1 MIKHRQARFK
11 WSMLCLFGLLLLS
24 CVLSL
29 NLGAVAIAPKEV
41 FQTVLGNGSAR
52 QELILFQFRL
62 PAIVLAIMVGAGMA
76 ISGSILQGITRN
88 ELADPGILG
97 INAGSGL
104 AVVIYITFFQTAV
117 GGLTLAGTFILPI
130 FAFLGALLT
139 GALIMVLSWRK
150 GIHSSRLILVGI
162 GINAGLSAFII
173 ALQLR
178 LEPNDFVKAMVW
190 LSGDLWASQWQYVWA
205 LLPWFIILSIFA
217 LLKAHTL
224 NIMNLGSQMATAL
237 GIRSLRQRVILLI
250 IAVALAGLGVAAGG
264 GIAFLGLIAPHIAR
278 RLVGPKHQLLLPVA
292 SLMGAI
298 IVVLAD
304 TIGKNALSPT
314 EIPAGLVVAIVS
326 VPYFL
331 VLLMKSK

>member
-1 MIKHRQARFK
+1 MKQKKDRFK
-11 WSMLCLFGLLLLS
+11 WNILILLGLLLLS
-24 CVLSL
+24 CLISL
-29 NLGAVAIAPKEV
+29 NLGAVSIAPTEV
-41 FQTVLGNGSAR
+41 FQTFLGNGSAQ

-76 ISGSILQGITRN
+76 ISGSILQSITRN

-97 INAGSGL
+97 INSGSGL
-104 AVVIYITFFQTAV
+104 AVIIYITFFQTVA
-117 GGLTLAGTFILPI
+117 GGLSLAGTFILPI

-139 GALIMVLSWRK
+139 GGLIMGLSWKK

-162 GINAGLSAFII
+162 GINAGLSAVII

-190 LSGDLWASQWQYVWA
+190 LSGDLWATQWPYVWA
-205 LLPWFIILSIFA
+205 LFPWFMILSIYA

-224 NIMNLGSQMATAL
+224 NIMNLGSQMASAL
-237 GIRSLRQRVILLI
+237 GIRSLRERIILLI

-278 RLVGPKHQLLLPVA
+278 RLVGPKHQLLLPIA
-292 SLMGAI
+292 SIIGAI
-298 IVVLAD
+298 ILVLAD

-314 EIPAGLVVAIVS
+314 EIPAGLVVAVVS